1 MLVLFLLGL
10 ALAASPGPDFLLMT
24 KHTLSHGTRMG
35 YATFLGNRTSFIL
48 HLTLAVLG
56 LSVVLKESA
65 LLYLFI
71 RMAGAAYLIYLGCNN
86 IFRRISPQAA
96 HSSSITSIT
105 LSALL
110 AYQRGFWSN
119 LLNPKVSLFF
129 LSIFPQFVT
138 AENLASEPFSNALI
152 FLAGN
157 SCWYLAVLPIVGMQL
172 IREGMARFQAILDL
186 VFGLLFLG
194 YGGKMIIEDLQILL
208 RYLPGYSFFS

>member
-56 LSVVLKESA
+56 LSVILKESA

-86 IFRRISPQAA
+86 MIRRISPQSA
-96 HSSSITSIT
+96 HPASLTSMA
-105 LSALL
+105 LSTRSRISGAF
-110 AYQRGFWSN
+110 G
-119 LLNPKVSLFF
+119 
-129 LSIFPQFVT
+129 
-138 AENLASEPFSNALI
+138 
-152 FLAGN
+152 
-157 SCWYLAVLPIVGMQL
+157 
-172 IREGMARFQAILDL
+172 AIC
-186 VFGLLFLG
+186 
-194 YGGKMIIEDLQILL
+194 
-208 RYLPGYSFFS
+208 

>member
-1 MLVLFLLGL
+1 MLILFLLGL

-48 HLTLAVLG
+48 HLTLAILG
-56 LSVVLKESA
+56 LSVILKESA

-71 RMAGAAYLIYLGCNN
+71 RMAGAGYLIYLGCNN
-86 IFRRISPQAA
+86 IFRRFTA
-96 HSSSITSIT
+96 HASGQGSITSMA
-105 LSALL
+105 LSVLL

-129 LSIFPQFVT
+129 FSIFPQFVT
-138 AENLASEPFSNALI
+138 SNQLAEEPFSSALF

-157 SCWYLAVLPIVGMQL
+157 SCWYISVLPIIGMQV
-172 IREGMARFQAILDL
+172 IRQRMARFQTILDI
-186 VFGLLFLG
+186 VFGILFLL
-194 YGGKMIIEDLQILL
+194 YGGKMVIEDLQILL
-208 RYLPGYSFFS
+208 RYLS

>member
-1 MLVLFLLGL
+1 MLILFLLGL

-48 HLTLAVLG
+48 HLTLAILG
-56 LSVVLKESA
+56 LSVILKESA

-71 RMAGAAYLIYLGCNN
+71 RLAGAGYLIYLGCNN
-86 IFRRISPQAA
+86 IFKRITTHTSDQG
-96 HSSSITSIT
+96 SITSMA
-105 LSALL
+105 LSVLL

-129 LSIFPQFVT
+129 FSIFPQFVT
-138 AENLASEPFSNALI
+138 SNQLADEPFSSALF

-157 SCWYLAVLPIVGMQL
+157 SCWYISVLPIIGMKV
-172 IREGMARFQAILDL
+172 IRQGMSRFQTILDI
-186 VFGLLFLG
+186 VFGILFLL
-194 YGGKMIIEDLQILL
+194 YGGKMIIEDVQILF
-208 RYLPGYSFFS
+208 RYFL

>member
-1 MLVLFLLGL
+1 MLILFLLGL

-56 LSVVLKESA
+56 LSVILKESA
-65 LLYLFI
+65 LLYLLI
-71 RMAGAAYLIYLGCNN
+71 RMAGASYLIYLGHHNL
-86 IFRRISPQAA
+86 FRRISPA
-96 HSSSITSIT
+96 HESSSITNIA
-105 LSALL
+105 LSHLL

-138 AENLASEPFSNALI
+138 AQQLASDPFGSALV
-152 FLAGN
+152 FLSGN
-157 SCWYLAVLPIVGMQL
+157 SCWYLAILPVVGMQH
-172 IREGMARFQAILDL
+172 IRQQVARFQSLLDIL
-186 VFGLLFLG
+186 FGVLFIG
-194 YGGKMIIEDLQILL
+194 YGGKIALEDLQLVIG
-208 RYLPGYSFFS
+208 YLH